1 MRGGPPRYFPK
12 EVYRRI
18 ELSGGGTGRGS
29 SRAAKVRKVQAKPLL
44 FVPKESCLTLLS
56 LQLQF
61 SSVLRVLNISST
73 WLAP

>member
-1 MRGGPPRYFPK
+1 
-12 EVYRRI
+12 
-18 ELSGGGTGRGS
+18 
-29 SRAAKVRKVQAKPLL
+29 
-44 FVPKESCLTLLS
+44 LTLLS